1 MTAITIPKGFKVT
14 PRQFDELVY
23 ANTDVR
29 MELTSQGDL
38 IVMPPTGGTSGR
50 RNVRLT
56 TQLTVWTDRDGTGE
70 CFDSQTGFILPNGA
84 RRLPDAAWVAK
95 ERWNSLTPEQQDGF
109 PPIAPDFVIELVS
122 AECTA
127 AFQPELGSGW
137 VGSPSDLKNQRYE
150 DLQEKMQE
158 YLDNGVQLGWLLEPK
173 TQKVEIYRRGQSV
186 EILQSPKTLSGEDVL
201 PGFVLD
207 LEPIWS

>member
-14 PRQFDELVY
+14 PRQFDELAY

-50 RNVRLT
+50 RNARLT

-84 RRLPDAAWVAK
+84 RRLPDAAWVAN
-95 ERWNSLTPEQQDGF
+95 ERWNALTPEEQEGF

-122 AECTA
+122 
-127 AFQPELGSGW
+127 
-137 VGSPSDLKNQRYE
+137 PSDLKNQRYE
-150 DLQEKMQE
+150 DLQSKMQE
-158 YLDNGVQLGWLLEPK
+158 YLDNGVWLGWLIEPK
-173 TQKVEIYRRGQSV
+173 TQTVEIYRQGQAV
-186 EILQSPKTLSGEDVL
+186 KVLQSPKTLSGEDVL

-207 LEPIWS
+207 LETIWS